1 MDDRHTKLRLTLDE
15 IERLMAAADAV
26 GAAVEPW
33 IVELAGELRA
43 TLAGGDGGLLD
54 GAGMA
59 GRMRSDPAR
68 SLGAQAPIAARA
80 ARILKG

>member
-1 MDDRHTKLRLTLDE
+1 MDDRQTRLRLTLGE
-15 IERLMAAADAV
+15 IERLMAAADQI
-26 GAAVEPW
+26 GAPIEPW

-43 TLAGGDGGLLD
+43 TLAGAEGGLLD

-68 SLGAQAPIAARA
+68 SLGAQSPIAARA
-80 ARILKG
+80 IQVLKG